1 MAYATER
8 GEATL
13 TIPLRYDGPL
23 DFEIRNRE
31 EKNLQS
37 TGYVVRF
44 KQVQATSKLSSHNIS
59 YTYDGLARLLL
70 ADYGATQYQY
80 GFDVAGNLVNMN
92 GTSRTFNTANQMTHD
107 GTKPSPTMPMAT

>member
-1 MAYATER
+1 MFMWAVACGKAWMVMPATR

-44 KQVQATSKLSSHNIS
+44 KQVQATSKLSSHKI
-59 YTYDGLARLLL
+59 DLHL
-70 ADYGATQYQY
+70 
-80 GFDVAGNLVNMN
+80 
-92 GTSRTFNTANQMTHD
+92 
-107 GTKPSPTMPMAT
+107 